1 MTPIIWVTTLAVVFV
16 LVFFIWVVA
25 VSWQNGDK
33 DKFNILEEATQQLSS
48 EDLIDIER
56 SFS

>member
-1 MTPIIWVTTLAVVFV
+1 MGNNISSCICFSI
-16 LVFFIWVVA
+16 FIWVVA

-33 DKFNILEEATQQLSS
+33 DKFNILEEANQQLSS